1 MATKTQHH
9 TTPVANDLAVFTLV
23 VWLLCTSLGALGLL
37 LPYARPRPPAPP
49 DEPVIAQSLPVEL
62 TAQPAPPPDL
72 PPPSVDPLA
81 PPPLPPPPDAMTPPP
96 VTPAIAVAQ
105 PNPAIAFALPVEGPT
120 RVVEVKRAEY
130 VRPAVTNTS
139 VVTAA
144 PPASAPPAQTLTFG
158 EGEGRQP
165 APEYPRLSAR
175 QGQEGVVLI
184 RLTVGLDGGVMSA
197 EVARASPWPLLNQ
210 AALKVVRDRWRFRG
224 GPVRTYEVSIRFELA
239 K

>member
-1 MATKTQHH
+1 MKTESQHH
-9 TTPVANDLAVFTLV
+9 TTPAANDVAVFTLV
-23 VWLLCTSLGALGLL
+23 VWLLCTSVGVLGPL
-37 LPYARPRPPAPP
+37 LPYARPPTPAPP
-49 DEPVIAQSLPVEL
+49 DEPVTAQFLPVEL
-62 TAQPAPPPDL
+62 TARTVPPPDS
-72 PPPSVDPLA
+72 PPPSIDPLA
-81 PPPLPPPPDAMTPPP
+81 PPPPPEAMTPPP
-96 VTPAIAVAQ
+96 IAQAIAVAQ
-105 PNPAIAFALPVEGPT
+105 PSPAVAFALPVESPT

-130 VRPAVTNTS
+130 VRPPVTNAS
-139 VVTAA
+139 VVAIA
-144 PPASAPPAQTLTFG
+144 PPTSAPPAQTLTFG

-184 RLTVGLDGGVMSA
+184 RLSVGLDGGVMSA

-210 AALKVVRDRWRFRG
+210 AALKVVRDRWHFRS